1 MLTKYKETKR
11 KEEKI
16 MIKPKIC
23 KMQRF
28 RASILSNR
36 ALRGDTSW
44 PAARSSNPNP
54 KNGGDGLEKKGG
66 SFKGVK
72 VGWRK

>member
-28 RASILSNR
+28 RGFDPVESGAP
-36 ALRGDTSW
+36 G
-44 PAARSSNPNP
+44 
-54 KNGGDGLEKKGG
+54 
-66 SFKGVK
+66 
-72 VGWRK
+72 